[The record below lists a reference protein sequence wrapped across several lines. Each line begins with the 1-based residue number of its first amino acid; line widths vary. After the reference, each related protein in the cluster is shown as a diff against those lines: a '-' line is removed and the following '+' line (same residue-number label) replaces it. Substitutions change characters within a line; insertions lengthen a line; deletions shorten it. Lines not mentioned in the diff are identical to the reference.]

1 MIHKNR
7 DSKFI
12 IYQVLYILLITI
24 IALKGAELDLSRVVK
39 SDQVVDVS
47 VKDSL
52 QMLIDSLYAAG
63 LNFDIRIDE
72 NAQDENVELKQ
83 RLSSMQ
89 QQMVSLTQ
97 KIKEIP
103 VEERQPVEEKP
114 VVEPNKEQTRLQSPI
129 ALSQTFIQNTWN
141 EAKNTGNVPA
151 EVYDPKNMGSPI
163 AVIPAGQTKKFDLQ
177 GQSEVILKFG
187 SQSEKIQVVP
197 NRPPE
202 VKIERVTTKMN
213 ASDIYVQDLQRVT
226 SFKVTI
232 LDERID
238 QLKVIHSGP
247 ISVTG
252 PEKDT
257 KGNLV
262 YNVSLNLAPTEARYE
277 EWLDRNGSLKESGG
291 RYKVNFFFTVLDE
304 RTKDKVQVGD
314 SFFFTDFSRR

>member
-63 LNFDIRIDE
+63 LSFDIKIDE
-72 NAQDENVELKQ
+72 NVSEENQALKDRLATMQ
-83 RLSSMQ
+83 REVQ
-89 QQMVSLTQ
+89 QLTT
-97 KIKEIP
+97 KIREIP
-103 VEERQPVEEKP
+103 AEERVPVVEERR
-114 VVEPNKEQTRLQSPI
+114 EPEVRENTRLSSPI
-129 ALSQTFIQNTWN
+129 ALTQTFIRHTWN
-141 EAKNTGNVPA
+141 EAQNSGSVPT
-151 EVYDPKNMGSPI
+151 EIIDPKSRRTL
-163 AVIPAGQTKKFDLQ
+163 AVIPPGQSKKFDLDDQ
-177 GQSEVILKFG
+177 EEVIVKFG
-187 SQSEKIQVVP
+187 SQEERIKVLP

-202 VKIERVTTKMN
+202 VRIERVTTRMN
-213 ASDIYVQDLQRVT
+213 QRTIYVQELQRTTV
-226 SFKVTI
+226 FKVTI
-232 LDERID
+232 IDERPE
-238 QLKVIHSGP
+238 QLKVVHSGP

-252 PEKDT
+252 PERDS

-277 EWLDRNGSLKESGG
+277 EWLDRNSTLRESDG

-304 RTKDKVQVGD
+304 RSKDKVQVGD
-314 SFFFTDFSRR
+314 SFFFTEFGRR